1 VRNHEISAGAPFDE
15 GPFRRGADAP
25 LSQVP
30 EADLYDA
37 GKDERGPRGTTMVV
51 YDAD

>member
-30 EADLYDA
+30 EADLYGA